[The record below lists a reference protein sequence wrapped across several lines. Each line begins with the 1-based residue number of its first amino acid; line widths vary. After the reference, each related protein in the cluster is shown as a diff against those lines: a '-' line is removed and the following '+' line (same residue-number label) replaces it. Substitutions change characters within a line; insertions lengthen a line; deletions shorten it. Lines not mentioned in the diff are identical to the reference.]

1 MEFDIK
7 VLLLVTAAATR
18 DDTHT
23 HGQSCVCYLF
33 DASSSCGLRR
43 RRRRRKVISYRLLA
57 IGITTTA
64 AADYFTCGPLFRR
77 INMPRRYT
85 HRDED
90 AFQ

>member
-33 DASSSCGLRR
+33 DASSPCGLRR

-64 AADYFTCGPLFRR
+64 ADFTCGPLFRR